1 MGIQN
6 MITIYSPTE
15 SLFSDNG
22 LAVLQPISCELN
34 VSINGA
40 WSLELTQAIDEDEK
54 YKTIEKNN
62 IIKITDIPV
71 IREQVSQYQLFRI
84 YDTEKDVFTG
94 TVRAIA
100 FPVAFEATYDAIIE
114 ELKCD
119 KKTASA
125 ALTDI
130 MNYLSDNGVTKYT
143 VTCDGQRGL
152 IRQRK
157 GSWTDTNLIAAISG
171 SDEGSIINHWGGEVA
186 YDNYLII
193 INGQLGTESDYEI
206 RCGKNL
212 TGLSIEED
220 MSGVVTR
227 LYPVSKDGAR
237 YKRVENNTEYHYC
250 ENDVVIPRPHYAFE
264 RGAFVYPDIKLI
276 DTSWELNAVN
286 SDTAVQTHTAQLAI
300 TAKVKEYAQALWTA
314 ICGGNKYAN
323 TIFCEPDYFKTILN
337 DVIANLQTYFT
348 SNITHPSLKNLVKTC
363 IKDGFAWIKDEEQ
376 AEFYW
381 EEETSGSGIWKYTNG
396 VRTIKDQYYYI
407 DKRYCKF
414 DSTGTYEPPADE
426 KFFDW
431 IQLKTD
437 PRKRFGDNRHY
448 MAHDENV
455 YITMNGTLVRYYMD
469 GDGWYDNNEE
479 ESDWKKQDW
488 GTASAWFGED
498 GATSSDTGKY
508 AHDTWLFIDGT
519 YYYFD
524 SEGHIADSRADYR
537 WDWVEDKEKYWFGN
551 KLDHEYAAVYVAD
564 QWLRIDGQWY
574 LFDDHGYV
582 DDMASVK
589 NLVITVL
596 KESMESDMLGMIA
609 INSQALYN
617 LMYDKM
623 YEYCE
628 DMFKAGY
635 DLPVI
640 TIKANVADLRKTQEY
655 AEFTDLE
662 DMCLGDTVNVIDY
675 VHGYNI
681 SERVVSLKYDC
692 IRGYNTEVVID
703 DPTRLI
709 SQMNINNSV
718 GKNSGNTTRMDYV
731 AGENI
736 TIDNG
741 VINASTPSGDVY
753 AGDQVTVTRN
763 VTSGRQIANIKIN
776 GMDNKIYG
784 GDDVSIIPL
793 LNQGTKIADY
803 SIDGNE
809 GSLYAPSG
817 LQYWTE
823 TEKKINKLTS
833 VALPNHKTWDC
844 DDVWKTTGFELNF
857 AAWEERYPYLFAK
870 TSSDLAFGFYSIVK
884 WNGSL
889 QYEALLISPVQIGA
903 CVEKYLEG
911 IANSYEYELEGLTF
925 YKSLGIDMPYPYITP
940 SEAGEPI
947 FHSGHLQYLDYASAH
962 GGEYGTLEETLA
974 YFLEVS
980 NFRTRDIYYSGI
992 GNNNEYVIWGG
1003 YSKKSN
1009 PEITD
1014 MPFYVTDDGVIVC
1027 EDIYIDGSKPIKD
1040 VRKNGASIVS
1050 NQIADITNFTGA
1062 TAQANGAAGLVPAP
1076 LVDEREKF
1084 LRGDAT
1090 WQAVSEIKANP
1101 SGTATGTLEKVEI
1114 DGTIYEVGGES
1125 NLEDLED
1132 VNINNVVGGEML
1144 IYDETSQKWINGTGG
1159 GGASEIV
1166 TEIIGNHQN
1175 FIPKYSS
1182 LQSVGWSYDGYALH
1196 FSCDDGSE
1204 SDMKCQAVYRVAIPS
1219 TVKKIRYRFQTG
1231 VRKSS
1236 SASDNY
1242 KVCIGIKSTLDTTNY
1257 STPNDSDF
1265 ITKKLYSTEQHTYED
1280 SIEFTVS
1287 EPVYLYIIGN
1297 GWFLD
1302 VFEIELIEYAG
1313 GGGSDEPQK
1322 IDMFDGASTITP
1334 TASNGI
1340 TISTSSVSNMVGA
1353 ISGSEWSNGY
1363 EGFNIAVKN
1372 LTIGKNYVLK
1382 FDWKFTNTA
1391 YFVGQYVVGYKL
1403 FANNKSNYDDWGAW
1417 DENLDRDDN
1426 VHTHTLS
1433 FQATAA
1439 TMYLCFNLCGCSDGQ
1454 VNYWAISNMYLLE
1467 LPSGGTESPHEI
1479 VRQRNVYCDNG
1490 TSITLNLTKKYTNPY
1505 VMPCNILPLSSWGGL
1520 VVLQDTS
1527 AISYDSSN
1535 DTVTFSVYTNG
1546 AQYYNIDWQIFEE
1559 SS

>member
-186 YDNYLII
+186 YDNYKII
-193 INGQLGTESDYEI
+193 VNGQLGTDSDYEI

-250 ENDVVIPRPHYAFE
+250 EDDVVIPKPHYAFE

-300 TAKVKEYAQALWTA
+300 TAKVNEYAQALWTA
-314 ICGGNKYAN
+314 ICEGNKYAN

-376 AEFYW
+376 AEYYW

-426 KFFDW
+426 KYFDW

-448 MAHDENV
+448 MAHDEDV
-455 YITMNGTLVRYYMD
+455 YITMNGTLVRYYID

-498 GATSSDTGKY
+498 GATSSDKGKY

-537 WDWVEDKEKYWFGN
+537 WDWVEDKEKHWFGN

-589 NLVITVL
+589 NLVITAL
-596 KESMESDMLGMIA
+596 KESMESEMLSMIA

-655 AEFTDLE
+655 AEYTDLE

-776 GMDNKIYG
+776 GVDNKIYG
-784 GDDVSIIPL
+784 GDDVSITPRL
-793 LNQGTKIADY
+793 HQGTKIADY

-844 DDVWKTTGFELNF
+844 DDIWKTTGFSINF
-857 AAWEERYPYLFAK
+857 PFWEQAYGYPYMFQKVTA
-870 TSSDLAFGFYSIVK
+870 SLAFGCYSTITWEGDLHYVIILFSAVDE
-884 WNGSL
+884 GADIDIYLAAVASD
-889 QYEALLISPVQIGA
+889 SP
-903 CVEKYLEG
+903 
-911 IANSYEYELEGLTF
+911 YELDGLTF
-925 YKSLGIDMPYPYITP
+925 YKSAVIIMPYTSVPAPTDPPPYVKT
-940 SEAGEPI
+940 
-947 FHSGHLQYLDYASAH
+947 GHLQYLDYAADH
-962 GGEYGTLEETLA
+962 GGEYGTYDETLE
-974 YFLEVS
+974 YFLDVS

-1014 MPFYVTDDGVIVC
+1014 MPFYVTDDGIVTC
-1027 EDIYIDGSKPIKD
+1027 KDVLISGTKPIKD
-1040 VRKNGASIVS
+1040 IRKNGTSIVDS
-1050 NQIADITNFTGA
+1050 NQVANITNFTGA
-1062 TAQANGAAGLVPAP
+1062 TSEANGAAGLVPAP
-1076 LVDEREKF
+1076 LIADKNKY
-1084 LRGDAT
+1084 LRGDCT
-1090 WQAVSEIKANP
+1090 WQTLTIPEIEANP
-1101 SGTATGTLEKVEI
+1101 SDTATETLEKVEI
-1114 DGTIYEVGGES
+1114 DGTVYEIGGKS
-1125 NLEDLED
+1125 KLEDLED
-1132 VNINNVVGGEML
+1132 VNISNVVDGEVL
-1144 IYDETSQKWINGTGG
+1144 KYDATSQKWVNGTGG
-1159 GGASEIV
+1159 GGTSEIV
-1166 TEIIGNHQN
+1166 TNIMSDHSRWATKVNTSQTA
-1175 FIPKYSS
+1175 
-1182 LQSVGWSYDGYALH
+1182 GWALGTDLLG
-1196 FSCDDGSE
+1196 FSC
-1204 SDMKCQAVYRVAIPS
+1204 SDSSAVGAQAVYMNAIPE
-1219 TVKKIRYRFQTG
+1219 TVKKIRFKIYARTNN
-1231 VRKSS
+1231 RP
-1236 SASDNY
+1236 SASSDY
-1242 KVCIGIKSTLDTTNY
+1242 DICIGVKSVYDATNFSYASDTTW
-1257 STPNDSDF
+1257 
-1265 ITKKLYSTEQHTYED
+1265 ITKKTYSTEQGYFEGELDIVATAP
-1280 SIEFTVS
+1280 F
-1287 EPVYLYIIGN
+1287 YLYVLGHSWNMDIQE
-1297 GWFLD
+1297 L
-1302 VFEIELIEYAG
+1302 ELIEYAG
-1313 GGGSDEPQK
+1313 GSGGGIDYSTSEQDTGLKWIDGKTVYQKTYQYSSVVSVGGYVILDTSIKQSDIVFLETVQLSMR
-1322 IDMFDGASTITP
+1322 IDSGIATNLYSNTIAGAS
-1334 TASNGI
+1334 A
-1340 TISTSSVSNMVGA
+1340 
-1353 ISGSEWSNGY
+1353 E
-1363 EGFNIAVKN
+1363 IA
-1372 LTIGKNYVLK
+1372 T
-1382 FDWKFTNTA
+1382 
-1391 YFVGQYVVGYKL
+1391 
-1403 FANNKSNYDDWGAW
+1403 
-1417 DENLDRDDN
+1417 
-1426 VHTHTLS
+1426 
-1433 FQATAA
+1433 
-1439 TMYLCFNLCGCSDGQ
+1439 
-1454 VNYWAISNMYLLE
+1454 
-1467 LPSGGTESPHEI
+1467 
-1479 VRQRNVYCDNG
+1479 
-1490 TSITLNLTKKYTNPY
+1490 
-1505 VMPCNILPLSSWGGL
+1505 
-1520 VVLQDTS
+1520 
-1527 AISYDSSN
+1527 N
-1535 DTVTFSVYTNG
+1535 DTGLYLENKTPYDIHSFTLTVRY
-1546 AQYYNIDWQIFEE
+1546 AK

>member
-1 MGIQN
+1 

-40 WSLELTQAIDEDEK
+40 WSLELTQAVDEDEK

-186 YDNYLII
+186 YDNYKII
-193 INGQLGTESDYEI
+193 VNGQLGIDSDYEI

-237 YKRVENNTEYHYC
+237 YKRRENNVEVHYC
-250 ENDVVIPRPHYAFE
+250 EDEVVIPRPHYAFE

-314 ICGGNKYAN
+314 ICEGNKYAN
-323 TIFCEPDYFKTILN
+323 TIFCEPDYLKTILN

-348 SNITHPSLKNLVKTC
+348 TSISHPSLKNLVKTC
-363 IKDGFAWIKDEEQ
+363 INDGFAWIKDEEQ

-426 KFFDW
+426 KYFDW

-448 MAHDENV
+448 MAHDEDV
-455 YITMNGTLVRYYMD
+455 YITMNGTLVRYYID

-479 ESDWKKQDW
+479 ESDWKKHDW

-524 SEGHIADSRADYR
+524 SEGHVADSRADYR

-589 NLVITVL
+589 NLVITAL
-596 KESMESDMLGMIA
+596 KESMESEMLSMIA

-628 DMFKAGY
+628 DMFKEGY

-718 GKNSGNTTRMDYV
+718 GKNSSTTRMDYV
-731 AGENI
+731 AGENV

-776 GMDNKIYG
+776 GVDNKIYG
-784 GDDVSIIPL
+784 GDDVSITPRL
-793 LNQGTKIADY
+793 HQGTKIADY
-803 SIDGNE
+803 SIDGNS

-817 LQYWTE
+817 LQYWVE
-823 TEKKINKLTS
+823 TEDDIYRVGQREGLKGDDSYYFTSAFWHNKSTSTYKEWNYRKINN
-833 VALPNHKTWDC
+833 LPTLAGVSAANYVLVSIYPTAVDWEFQQYGGSWGDWETPVEGTEYGDFGYKPCIRHYSFTYKGITWYAARSYFLDGLIETPFSNIPQYEEEVQFAKGLIDTAHADGYI
-844 DDVWKTTGFELNF
+844 DDVFGISRLDHCVYYNDDKNHNYDTPN
-857 AAWEERYPYLFAK
+857 R
-870 TSSDLAFGFYSIVK
+870 SDKWWIGKDGTFNGVDFKIDGTSIVGVQDVEVDGVSVVSNHVAEIDLSGK
-884 WNGSL
+884 
-889 QYEALLISPVQIGA
+889 QDVLIAGTNINIGA
-903 CVEKYLEG
+903 DGKTISATDTTY
-911 IANSYEYELEGLTF
+911 
-925 YKSLGIDMPYPYITP
+925 
-940 SEAGEPI
+940 SE
-947 FHSGHLQYLDYASAH
+947 
-962 GGEYGTLEETLA
+962 
-974 YFLEVS
+974 
-980 NFRTRDIYYSGI
+980 
-992 GNNNEYVIWGG
+992 
-1003 YSKKSN
+1003 
-1009 PEITD
+1009 
-1014 MPFYVTDDGVIVC
+1014 
-1027 EDIYIDGSKPIKD
+1027 
-1040 VRKNGASIVS
+1040 
-1050 NQIADITNFTGA
+1050 FTGA
-1062 TAQANGAAGLVPAP
+1062 TALADGTYGLVTKP
-1076 LVDEREKF
+1076 LA
-1084 LRGDAT
+1084 GD
-1090 WQAVSEIKANP
+1090 QD
-1101 SGTATGTLEKVEI
+1101 KVLHG
-1114 DGTIYEVGGES
+1114 DGTWREV
-1125 NLEDLED
+1125 
-1132 VNINNVVGGEML
+1132 
-1144 IYDETSQKWINGTGG
+1144 QGG
-1159 GGASEIV
+1159 GSEIV
-1166 TEIIGNHQN
+1166 TSIIENTTN
-1175 FIPKYSS
+1175 FVTKYNSS
-1182 LQSVGWSYDGYALH
+1182 QTVGWSQGGLVYGCTDNSNVGA
-1196 FSCDDGSE
+1196 
-1204 SDMKCQAVYRVAIPS
+1204 QAVYNQPIS
-1219 TVKKIRYRFQTG
+1219 SDVKKVRFKISTNLHYPPSQT
-1231 VRKSS
+1231 
-1236 SASDNY
+1236 DDY
-1242 KVCIGIKSTLDTTNY
+1242 KVCIGVKSTYDATNFANPTDNDWLVKKTYSVENGVFEGDLEVSTTGDY
-1257 STPNDSDF
+1257 Y
-1265 ITKKLYSTEQHTYED
+1265 I
-1280 SIEFTVS
+1280 
-1287 EPVYLYIIGN
+1287 YIIGN
-1297 GWFLD
+1297 SWNMTL
-1302 VFEIELIEYAG
+1302 FELKLVEYASGG
-1313 GGGSDEPQK
+1313 GGGS
-1322 IDMFDGASTITP
+1322 TITYGVNP
-1334 TASNGI
+1334 PSGSANDGDLHIVLDNANNKIAEFLYMVNTWNL
-1340 TISTSSVSNMVGA
+1340 ISGA
-1353 ISGSEWSNGY
+1353 ISQFSVVLSRTAHNSSQSSVYTATAECDVLVFNQNMNGEASN
-1363 EGFNIAVKN
+1363 KN
-1372 LTIGKNYVLK
+1372 LTATIATTGTLSYEDTYSTNFDNPNRNQVSHIAVVHLQAGETVTLGNSYEGNYTTQLHLVLLLNSLSVTGISRKIFGAKADNSYSSAQTYTLPEANTYFAIGFQCRGTGGGTQYAEISCSDSANAEIEEVKRADSNVSVSVAIVKYANQIT
-1382 FDWKFTNTA
+1382 FDWGSQNDYATKGYA
-1391 YFVGQYVVGYKL
+1391 VYKL
-1403 FANNKSNYDDWGAW
+1403 N
-1417 DENLDRDDN
+1417 
-1426 VHTHTLS
+1426 
-1433 FQATAA
+1433 
-1439 TMYLCFNLCGCSDGQ
+1439 
-1454 VNYWAISNMYLLE
+1454 
-1467 LPSGGTESPHEI
+1467 
-1479 VRQRNVYCDNG
+1479 
-1490 TSITLNLTKKYTNPY
+1490 
-1505 VMPCNILPLSSWGGL
+1505 
-1520 VVLQDTS
+1520 
-1527 AISYDSSN
+1527 
-1535 DTVTFSVYTNG
+1535 
-1546 AQYYNIDWQIFEE
+1546 
-1559 SS
+1559 